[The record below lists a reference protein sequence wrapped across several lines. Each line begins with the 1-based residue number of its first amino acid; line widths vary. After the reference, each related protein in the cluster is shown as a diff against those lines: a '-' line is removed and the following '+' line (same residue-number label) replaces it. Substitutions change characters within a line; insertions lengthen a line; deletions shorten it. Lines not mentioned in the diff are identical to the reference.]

1 MHTLQT
7 DIVEIFS
14 RKALKK
20 LSLLGSIPDALLL
33 GNMDNLGNLGNLP
46 KLPPFNPKY

>member
-1 MHTLQT
+1 MHTLQK

-33 GNMDNLGNLGNLP
+33 GNMGNLGNLP

>member
-33 GNMDNLGNLGNLP
+33 GNMDNLGNLP